1 MVTLYD
7 LGISIS
13 FIING
18 VEIDLINV
26 AETKEEIGSVNLS
39 KIQFREYE
47 NISLK
52 FNSIS
57 EMDRLYFDGIDLLPA
72 DICECDENGN
82 LYLKPQK
89 EDENYSVFEYSSEY
103 YAMRVGTFEICILH
117 NNQTYFQWFTVL
129 PKNVNSNE
137 WSIMQKELEEEIQ
150 GLSSDFIRKNMSL
163 GSSINE
169 VIPSKE
175 LYKFFVIK
183 KYFNSILASLV
194 DLKEKPNYKVEK
206 EYKLESLCRATY
218 IDNITVKDYLT
229 KGIGQEQYLVP
240 KRIYNYDLPE
250 NRWLKKII
258 ELYED
263 EVKLFRQSTIKYI
276 EYIRIEIK
284 NLNKYPDAN
293 IGIIHAKEKIVLEL
307 NEYLEMAKNVLYISQ
322 LIKTKEWYKQIKKV
336 NSLLIPH
343 VLIYDVR
350 YNVFYKLYKELQQ
363 DNITIQWNE
372 NYSYSW
378 KLSSKMYEIWCFI
391 KICRFLISDEIRF
404 EAKGWIFDECKKER
418 ILIPELIPGTKVEF
432 VKENFVLKLYYEK
445 NITQNPNDTN
455 NDTEPIFLEKRQA
468 RNHTKP
474 DIRMDLY
481 KNNIYWS
488 SLIFEVKYRT
498 IKNFW
503 TSKEFSAKEQIKTYK
518 DDMKSRFTRGLEP
531 TFVVRRLRPVD
542 RVWVLNPTHSC
553 ENIIDRQN
561 EGIKFIQLIPGED
574 YINIIKE
581 LKEEIN
587 GVFDGELN

>member
-1 MVTLYD
+1 
-7 LGISIS
+7 
-13 FIING
+13 
-18 VEIDLINV
+18 
-26 AETKEEIGSVNLS
+26 
-39 KIQFREYE
+39 
-47 NISLK
+47 
-52 FNSIS
+52 
-57 EMDRLYFDGIDLLPA
+57 MDRLYFDGIDLLPA

-89 EDENYSVFEYSSEY
+89 ENENYSVFEYSSEH
-103 YAMRVGTFEICILH
+103 YAMRVGTFEICIIH

-137 WSIMQKELEEEIQ
+137 WSIMQEELEEEIQ

-163 GSSINE
+163 GNNINE

-183 KYFNSILASLV
+183 KYFDSILASLV
-194 DLKEKPNYKVEK
+194 DLKEKANYKVEK

-229 KGIGQEQYLVP
+229 KGRGQEQYLVP

-258 ELYED
+258 EIYED
-263 EVKLFRQSTIKYI
+263 EVKLFRESTIKYI

-284 NLNKYPDAN
+284 NLSKYPDAN
-293 IGIIHAKEKIVLEL
+293 SAVIHAKEKIVLEL

-336 NSLLIPH
+336 NSLIIPH

-363 DNITIQWNE
+363 HNITIQWNE

-391 KICRFLISDEIRF
+391 KICRFLISDEIGF
-404 EAKGWIFDECKKER
+404 EAKGWIFDEYKKER

-432 VKENFVLKLYYEK
+432 VKESFVLKLYYEK

-503 TSKEFSAKEQIKTYK
+503 DSKEFSAKEQIKTYK
-518 DDMKSRFTRGLEP
+518 DDMKSRFIMGLEP
-531 TFVVRRLRPVD
+531 TFAVRKFRPVD
-542 RVWVLNPTHSC
+542 RVWVLNPTHLC

-587 GVFDGELN
+587 SVFDGELN